1 MTTEPTTPRAW
12 ANFLAKAWGRHF
24 PVDVRLI
31 ASDYSRRFVDPIQQ
45 IAVADVPSFEGALFP
60 LKKKGGWAI
69 LYNSHIP
76 SAGRMNYTLGHEF
89 GHYLCHRHIEPAGFQ
104 CGQSDILGGT
114 KEQEREADLFASY
127 LLMPLDDYREQVGRE
142 AMTLDLLRHCADR
155 YGVSFTAAALKWLE
169 CTPLPAAVVVAVNGF
184 VLWCRRSGA
193 GKRARLWFPSGME
206 VPPKSVAASGV
217 FASAPGGVELP
228 AGVWSANR
236 AVRETAIFADKYEMT
251 ISLLVFDELD
261 YIPLDWL
268 EEETE
273 DTLDRFTRTTRG

>member
-45 IAVADVPSFEGALFP
+45 IVVADVPSFEGALFP

-69 LYNSHIP
+69 LYNPYIP
-76 SAGRMNYTLGHEF
+76 SAGRINYTLGHEF

-127 LLMPLDDYREQVGRE
+127 LLMPLDDYREQVGKE

-155 YGVSFTAAALKWLE
+155 YDVSFTAAALKWLE

-206 VPPKSVAASGV
+206 LPAKSAAASGV

-268 EEETE
+268 EEEDE
-273 DTLDRFTRTTRG
+273 DTFDRFTRTTRG